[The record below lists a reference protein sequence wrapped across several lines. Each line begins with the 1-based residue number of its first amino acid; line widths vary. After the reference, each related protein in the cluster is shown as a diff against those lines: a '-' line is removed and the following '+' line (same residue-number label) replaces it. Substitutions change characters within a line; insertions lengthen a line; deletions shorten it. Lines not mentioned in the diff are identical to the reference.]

1 MAQRACASLEG
12 DGGFAPGGASAL
24 PVAGRGAREV
34 SVDPADTLA
43 FLRRREDARQR
54 GLDARFRTAWA
65 DFDRIAAMIAS
76 DFAPRR
82 IWQWGS
88 LLHRRH
94 FSQRSD
100 IDIAVEGL
108 GPAERLFQLHARAEE
123 LTRLPL
129 HIVELER
136 IQPEYAH
143 LIRTSGRLVH
153 GVR

>member
-1 MAQRACASLEG
+1 M
-12 DGGFAPGGASAL
+12 
-24 PVAGRGAREV
+24 
-34 SVDPADTLA
+34 VDPADTVA
-43 FLRRREDARQR
+43 FLQRREATRQR
-54 GLDARFRTAWA
+54 ELDARFRTAWV
-65 DFDRIAAMIAS
+65 DFHRIVTMIES
-76 DFAPRR
+76 EFAPRR

-88 LLHRRH
+88 LLHRPR
-94 FSQRSD
+94 FSKRSD

-108 GPAERLFQLHARAEE
+108 GPAERLFQLHARAEA

-143 LIRTSGRLVH
+143 LIRTMGRLVH

>member
-1 MAQRACASLEG
+1 M
-12 DGGFAPGGASAL
+12 
-24 PVAGRGAREV
+24 
-34 SVDPADTLA
+34 VDPADTVA
-43 FLRRREDARQR
+43 FLQRREAARQR
-54 GLDARFRTAWA
+54 ELDARFRTAWT
-65 DFDRIAAMIAS
+65 DFDRIVAMIAS
-76 DFAPRR
+76 EFAPRR

-88 LLHRRH
+88 LLHRRR
-94 FSQRSD
+94 FSNRSD

-108 GPAERLFQLHARAEE
+108 GPAERLFRLHARAEA
-123 LTRLPL
+123 LTELPL

>member
-1 MAQRACASLEG
+1 M
-12 DGGFAPGGASAL
+12 
-24 PVAGRGAREV
+24 
-34 SVDPADTLA
+34 VDPADTVA
-43 FLRRREDARQR
+43 FLRRCEAARERE
-54 GLDARFRTAWA
+54 LDALFGTAWA
-65 DFDRIAAMIAS
+65 DFDRIVAMIAGE
-76 DFAPRR
+76 FAPRR

-88 LLHRRH
+88 LLHRWR
-94 FSQRSD
+94 FSKRSD
-100 IDIAVEGL
+100 IDIGVEGL

-143 LIRTSGRLVH
+143 LIRTAGRLVH